1 VDPEEEAQRR
11 RAEELREQVE
21 RLKSGE
27 EPEDEPETPRE
38 FVHRRMREG
47 CEPEDEED
55 TGEPEDEEDA
65 G

>member
-1 VDPEEEAQRR
+1 VDTDEEARRR

-38 FVHRRMREG
+38 FVHRRMRED
-47 CEPEDEED
+47 CEPGDEEK
-55 TGEPEDEEDA
+55 PS
-65 G
+65 

>member
-1 VDPEEEAQRR
+1 VDPDEEARLR

-27 EPEDEPETPRE
+27 KPEEEPETPRE
-38 FVHRRMREG
+38 FVHRRMRED
-47 CEPEDEED
+47 CQ
-55 TGEPEDEEDA
+55 PEDEEDA